1 MKSPPESD
9 KRSQY
14 IEDSMDSNDSAYRN
28 HDCYREKCRDNLTHG
43 MLGLG
48 FGVFLIIVMVAIV
61 FAPRTIFKDIE
72 IFNTKRLVS
81 MAEKAIG
88 IKIKKMDFDDPF
100 PIS

>member
-1 MKSPPESD
+1 MKSPESD

-14 IEDSMDSNDSAYRN
+14 IEDSIDSNDSVYRN
-28 HDCYREKCRDNLTHG
+28 HDCYSEKCLDNLTHG

-48 FGVFLIIVMVAIV
+48 LGVFLIIVMVAIV
-61 FAPRTIFKDIE
+61 FTPRTILRELE

-88 IKIKKMDFDDPF
+88 KKIKNMDFDDPF

>member
-1 MKSPPESD
+1 MNSPESD
-9 KRSQY
+9 KRSQD

-28 HDCYREKCRDNLTHG
+28 HACYREKCRNNLTYV
-43 MLGLG
+43 MANLELM
-48 FGVFLIIVMVAIV
+48 FFLVIVIVAIV

-88 IKIKKMDFDDPF
+88 KKIKNMDFDDPF